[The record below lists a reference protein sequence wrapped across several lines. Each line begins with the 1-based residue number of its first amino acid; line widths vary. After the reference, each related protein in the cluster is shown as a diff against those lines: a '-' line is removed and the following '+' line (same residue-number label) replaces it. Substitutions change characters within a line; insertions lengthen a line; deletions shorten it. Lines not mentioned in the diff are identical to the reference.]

1 MTGVCV
7 RCLITEYGP
16 GRSSNRRN
24 YVVAWINSRRNWVV
38 VGPVR
43 TSKYGQKPNDNLQ
56 QQQQQQFGVCSL
68 KLGWE
73 HSVQRIPLT
82 TAEQC
87 SPIPLRWCSNRP
99 LNLPWPRSINVRN
112 LVALYQTVWRFEN
125 NFTHMGLFGRAAV
138 EALKAFHP
146 PMAKIDI
153 ALSNGIGV
161 GGLKI
166 LGSRDPDALNW
177 CCDRL
182 LAIQSINIGLIPA
195 CVPTNAQPSGPR
207 CPSALPSLTWIGATS
222 RRCGAKAF
230 GTWALPNLIAVIW
243 TMWYLSHESSHMQHG
258 SEKSCDAKSKFCKFK
273 MEASCHNSRF
283 WLYLSVIC
291 SD

>member
-153 ALSNGIGV
+153 ALSNGMGV
-161 GGLKI
+161 GGGWK
-166 LGSRDPDALNW
+166 
-177 CCDRL
+177 
-182 LAIQSINIGLIPA
+182 
-195 CVPTNAQPSGPR
+195 
-207 CPSALPSLTWIGATS
+207 
-222 RRCGAKAF
+222 
-230 GTWALPNLIAVIW
+230 
-243 TMWYLSHESSHMQHG
+243 Y
-258 SEKSCDAKSKFCKFK
+258 
-273 MEASCHNSRF
+273 
-283 WLYLSVIC
+283 
-291 SD
+291 